1 MKQFITI
8 LFVITSFYLKADSP
22 LTSTPFSS
30 AYESEKMIQ
39 YVKDNGLD
47 KKGLKFLAK
56 KNGNAVL
63 KIVVINELG
72 WGKEQLVGQYEN
84 YLLKKR
90 KGLEPSVFSYL
101 RTVSEEIPV
110 ENEQTN
116 FLTAD
121 DLMCWAYLQAM
132 GDYFN
137 PNLASRAAYLAYV
150 REPKSMAHAAVFTL
164 IACQIAF
171 DTNWC
176 YVYKNGKEFLIDMKY
191 EENRLKPEAVKIIM
205 DYLRLY
211 KSDCES

>member
-1 MKQFITI
+1 M
-8 LFVITSFYLKADSP
+8 L
-22 LTSTPFSS
+22 
-30 AYESEKMIQ
+30 
-39 YVKDNGLD
+39 
-47 KKGLKFLAK
+47 
-56 KNGNAVL
+56 
-63 KIVVINELG
+63 INELG

-90 KGLEPSVFSYL
+90 KGLEPSVFTYL
-101 RTVSEEIPV
+101 KTISEEIPV

-116 FLTAD
+116 LLTAD

-150 REPKSMAHAAVFTL
+150 RNPKSMAHATVFTL
-164 IACQIAF
+164 VACQIAF
-171 DTNWC
+171 DFNWC

-211 KSDCES
+211 KSDCQS